1 MTSGAATCW
10 GWGED
15 DDKMTMKIMMMMTM
29 KIMTMTMKKMMKVMR
44 LSVSCCCQLIP
55 AGPAVQHA
63 VPSAPAVA
71 SSPQALLTNE

>member
-1 MTSGAATCW
+1 MMI
-10 GWGED
+10 
-15 DDKMTMKIMMMMTM
+15 KMTMKMKMKMIKMMVMMMTM
-29 KIMTMTMKKMMKVMR
+29 KMKMMR
-44 LSVSCCCQLIP
+44 LSVSCCCCQLIP